1 MNRTIVELAM
11 VLNIIAIVINILH
24 RYEEANFWTKLYLIQ
39 NDSLRGKNL
48 LKIILGSINKIE
60 QKLKW

>member
-24 RYEEANFWTKLYLIQ
+24 RYEEANF
-39 NDSLRGKNL
+39 
-48 LKIILGSINKIE
+48 
-60 QKLKW
+60 